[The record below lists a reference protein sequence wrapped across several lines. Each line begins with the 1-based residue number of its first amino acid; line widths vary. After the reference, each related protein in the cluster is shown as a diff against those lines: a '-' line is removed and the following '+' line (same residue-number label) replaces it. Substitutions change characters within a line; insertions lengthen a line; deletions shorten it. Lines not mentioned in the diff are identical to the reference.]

1 MLNGLEKKR
10 IKIINMSKKESVAE
24 TTKNAQ
30 QQEALAN
37 AMSGDIHAQNV
48 ILLIDNAIKST
59 LVQL

>member
-1 MLNGLEKKR
+1 
-10 IKIINMSKKESVAE
+10 MSKKENDTE
-24 TTKNAQ
+24 TSKTAQ

-59 LVQL
+59 

>member
-1 MLNGLEKKR
+1 
-10 IKIINMSKKESVAE
+10 MSKKESVAE